1 MPSTKKGTLVWKG
14 GLAFEGSG
22 DSGFS
27 VRFDTSATEGGGSG
41 FSPMELTLLS
51 HAACMSMDV
60 VSILKKKRQDV
71 TGIEV
76 HTLGERTDD
85 TPRVFT
91 DITLEFVVRGRK
103 VDPEAVA
110 RSIELSEIKYCSVGG
125 MLKKSVNI
133 KTTYR
138 VEEET

>member
-1 MPSTKKGTLVWKG
+1 MTAPKDARVIWQS
-14 GLAFEGSG
+14 GLAFEGTAG
-22 DSGFS
+22 SGFS
-27 VRFDTSATEGGGSG
+27 VRLDTTPAEGGGSG

-51 HAACMSMDV
+51 HAACMSMDI

-85 TPRVFT
+85 YPRVFT
-91 DITLEFVVRGRK
+91 GITLEFVVRGRG
-103 VDPEAVA
+103 VDPQAVA
-110 RSIELSEIKYCSVGG
+110 RSIELSETKYCSVGG

-138 VEEET
+138 VEEEA